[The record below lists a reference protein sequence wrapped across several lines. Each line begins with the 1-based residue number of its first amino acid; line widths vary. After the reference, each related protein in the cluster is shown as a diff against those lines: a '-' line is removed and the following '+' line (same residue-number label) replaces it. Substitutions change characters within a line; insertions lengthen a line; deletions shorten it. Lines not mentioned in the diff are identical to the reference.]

1 MATVSVLNMEGKEV
15 GTMELNDAIFGAKIN
30 EHLVHMAV
38 LQQLANNRQG
48 TQSAKTR
55 SEVRGGGRKPWRQKG
70 TGHARQGSI
79 RAPQWKGG
87 GVVFAP
93 KPRDYSFKLNRK
105 EKIAALKSAL
115 SSRVQEEKIFV
126 LDELA
131 LDEIKTKKMTAV
143 LNGLNIDRALIITG
157 DLNKNVYLSA
167 RNIPNVKMG
176 HIMKIVEKNKK
187 TQEEKE
193 AISSTLNVY
202 DILKYKNLVIT
213 KAAVELIEEVYA

>member
-1 MATVSVLNMEGKEV
+1 MATVSVFNMEGKEV